1 MQQSYVLTIWD
12 LFKVRGSGVCGGEA
26 VIAIM
31 DGDREV
37 DRMTLSGKCQSPSGY
52 RRSYTGKPGLT
63 AQLVSGPDALS
74 FAWDKTGADPYRPV
88 IAWRRRLSNP
98 PDREPVEV
106 DVQDGRAEYILSGSY
121 SIGEGGRVEVVDG
134 KLLFT
139 GSNFKIN

>member
-1 MQQSYVLTIWD
+1 MQQRYVLTIWD
-12 LFKVRGSGVCGGEA
+12 LFTMNGSDVCGGEA

-37 DRMTLSGKCQSPSGY
+37 DRVTVSGKCQSTSGY

-63 AQLVSGPDALS
+63 ARLISGPEALS
-74 FAWDKTGADPYRPV
+74 FAWDKPDADPYQPV

-121 SIGEGGRVEVVDG
+121 SIGEGGRIEVVDG